1 MYNKYMKKICK
12 FITILLIVLMLSGC
26 VNTKPYVAYT
36 VYPIGYALN
45 RISGGIIDSRSIQT
59 NTMVQVATVNEEY
72 QDILENSSYFFH
84 IGNLEP
90 YLDIYRD
97 EIKETGVKT
106 NDLSSLNAIY
116 KFQRYSLVYVDGKEQ
131 FIEGPYY
138 NSDLFAKV
146 DTNENDL
153 LLWMDPIGMLSIA
166 NDIYNVLAS
175 NYVEEAARF
184 KKNYK
189 ALESDLISLDA
200 AYHALALELQKENQT
215 IKFASISASFG
226 NWQKAYGFQVYPI
239 SLSKYGAL
247 PTDAELEVIKKRIV
261 DDGVKYIAYE
271 PNMTEE
277 MTLLFNE
284 IEDELGL
291 TRVYLNNISSL
302 TPTQIANNKDYV
314 SLMYENLNVLESM
327 KTSIFEDAKS
337 GR

>member
-1 MYNKYMKKICK
+1 MKKIFK
-12 FITILLIVLMLSGC
+12 LLTILLTVLTLTGC
-26 VNTKPYVAYT
+26 VSAKPYVAYT
-36 VYPIGYALN
+36 VYPVGYAIN
-45 RISGGIIDSRSIQT
+45 RISGGILDTKSIQT
-59 NTMVQVATVNEEY
+59 NAMVQVATVNEDY

-97 EIKETGVKT
+97 EIKETNVKT
-106 NDLSSLNAIY
+106 IDLSSLNAIY
-116 KFQRYSLVYVDGKEQ
+116 KFQRYTMVYVDGKES

-138 NSDLFAKV
+138 NSDLFKDV
-146 DTNENDL
+146 DMNENDL

-166 NDIYNVLAS
+166 NDIYNVLAN
-175 NYVEEAARF
+175 NYVEEKARF
-184 KKNYK
+184 EKNYK

-200 AYHALALELQKENQT
+200 AYHSLALELQKENQA
-215 IKFASISASFG
+215 IKFVSVSASFG

-239 SLSKYGAL
+239 CLSKYGAL
-247 PTDAELEVIKKRIV
+247 PSEAELEVIKKRII
-261 DDGVKYIAYE
+261 DDDVKYIAYE

-277 MTLLFNE
+277 MTILFNT

-291 TRVYLNNISSL
+291 TRVNLNNISSL

-327 KTSIFEDAKS
+327 KTSIFENTKS
-337 GR
+337 EKR